1 MMRSPLVADPYFSA
15 QVAIEHSPGK
25 LALQIG
31 VLRQRRAHRDAAS
44 VAQPHHIDQAY
55 RIALEGAGYHTTS
68 TAAYT
73 SWRAAPSGL
82 QFPRPGGDPASF
94 YPASC

>member
-44 VAQPHHIDQAY
+44 VAQPHHIDQA
-55 RIALEGAGYHTTS
+55 
-68 TAAYT
+68 
-73 SWRAAPSGL
+73 
-82 QFPRPGGDPASF
+82 
-94 YPASC
+94 